1 MQFAVCWFQ
10 WSSSC
15 AWYKSVNMADASDE
29 IEAEVLHWLR
39 MVDLDALQKFCV
51 ELKVT
56 IPPNKQGNKS
66 LIIKLL
72 VRYLH
77 SEVVEDLEDNGHS
90 IFLKLH
96 SDLKELIDVKQEI
109 IDTARVNTL
118 EQPADINN
126 LNEKLKLPGDTE
138 VLGGKNVG
146 VELKPCAT
154 YIQRFREFK
163 ISGSIGGLEQKDS
176 LSYASLSFQMKQGKE
191 AGYSHKEIQAAV
203 IKAIRPGNNLRN
215 YLETR
220 EKITESAFMQ
230 VLRSH
235 FKEKD
240 STLVFHDLSNAVQLS
255 SESEL
260 DFCLRVMSLRERVVT
275 LSAEE
280 GCLFDRSLL
289 KKRFFHTLF
298 TGLKHNNIRLELQ
311 NILKTGLIS
320 DEDLL
325 QEISL
330 SMSTELE
337 RSNKLKSKVQVNE
350 VSSGI
355 VTQIS
360 NSPSNSKNLSSKT
373 EKKVKANPLLSEI
386 NKLSVQVS
394 ELASVRDEI
403 QDLKSQ
409 IQLHCRQKPSNENLD
424 SSVRRQS
431 RRAWFRCRSCERT
444 NNTFCNHCFSCGA
457 TDHRKS
463 ECPKHPKN
471 V

>member
-1 MQFAVCWFQ
+1 MQFAICWVQ
-10 WSSSC
+10 WSSGSG
-15 AWYKSVNMADASDE
+15 AWYKSVKMAKSSDD
-29 IEAEVLHWLR
+29 IEADVLHWLR
-39 MVDLDALQKFCV
+39 MVDLDALQGFCA

-56 IPPNKQGNKS
+56 IPVNKQGNKS

-72 VRYLH
+72 LRYLH
-77 SEVVEDLEDNGHS
+77 SEEVEDLEDNGHS
-90 IFLKLH
+90 IFFKLH
-96 SDLKELIDVKQEI
+96 SDLQELVDEKQGI
-109 IDTARVNTL
+109 VDKKL
-118 EQPADINN
+118 EQPANK
-126 LNEKLKLPGDTE
+126 EKLPGDTE
-138 VLGGKNVG
+138 VSGKNTLG
-146 VELKPCAT
+146 VEAKSCA
-154 YIQRFREFK
+154 IQRFREFK

-215 YLETR
+215 YLESR
-220 EKITESAFMQ
+220 EKITELAFMQ

-280 GCLFDRSLL
+280 GCLFDKSLL

-298 TGLKHNNIRLELQ
+298 TGLRHNNIRLELQ

-337 RSNKLKSKVQVNE
+337 RTNKQKKVHVNE

-355 VTQIS
+355 NQIS
-360 NSPSNSKNLSSKT
+360 NSQENSKNLLSKT
-373 EKKVKANPLLSEI
+373 EKKVKVNPLLSEI
-386 NKLSVQVS
+386 NKLSAKVS

-403 QDLKSQ
+403 QDLKNQ
-409 IQLHCRQKPSNENLD
+409 IQINYRQKPLNENLD

-457 TDHRKS
+457 TDHRKN
-463 ECPKHPKN
+463 ECPKHSKN
-471 V
+471 L